1 MSMLKDMLS
10 SGSKVSSKRV
20 ITFASFVLMGV
31 AFLSN
36 LFFDFKVEEFM
47 FDSMMWIV
55 VGGLGMVASEQF
67 GTKKNPDE
75 SEK

>member
-1 MSMLKDMLS
+1 MSMLRDMVS

-20 ITFASFVLMGV
+20 TTLVAFLLLGI

-36 LFFDFKVEEFM
+36 LFFDFEVEEFM

-55 VGGLGMVASEQF
+55 LGGLGMVASEQF
-67 GTKKNPDE
+67 GTKKKVE
-75 SEK
+75 E